1 MSAEEFLTAQ
11 LRKFS
16 LLDIALVKC
25 VYLLVGLLVAS
36 QYKPLMMI
44 DGWVYVTLV
53 IICATPLCLR
63 SFSNPGRWLEKSRA
77 YLATNDPAHQVL
89 LFLCMLFLALWL
101 SGIFPVLMSAPW
113 WAYLGL
119 IAVLAIKPM
128 TKTVFW

>member
-1 MSAEEFLTAQ
+1 MSAEGFLTAQ

-16 LLDIALVKC
+16 LLDIALVKL
-25 VYLLVGLLVAS
+25 VYLLVGLLIAS
-36 QYKPLMMI
+36 QYEPLMKV
-44 DGWVYVTLV
+44 DGWVYIALV
-53 IICATPLCLR
+53 IICAMPLYLR
-63 SFSNPGRWLEKSRA
+63 LFANPGRWLDKSRA

-89 LFLCMLFLALWL
+89 LFLCMLFSALWL

-113 WAYLGL
+113 WAYLCL